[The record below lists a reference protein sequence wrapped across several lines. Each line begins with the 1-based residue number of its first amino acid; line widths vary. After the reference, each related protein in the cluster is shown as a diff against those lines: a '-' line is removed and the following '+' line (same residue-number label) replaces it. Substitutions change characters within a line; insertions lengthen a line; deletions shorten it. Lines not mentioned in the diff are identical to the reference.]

1 MQATDFW
8 NPTFFHHVSLGCLP
22 RVPMK
27 LTSEAVTRC
36 RSAKVLHCTFFQL
49 RNFMNN
55 ASAEQWI
62 KRKKKKSGS
71 TARPTPS
78 SDLFPLHFY
87 LWGHLK
93 FIVHDTEVSNAQDLQ
108 QRIQNG
114 TQVIRMTPGILRRIR
129 QSLF

>member
-1 MQATDFW
+1 MSICKSATLHFLSVEE
-8 NPTFFHHVSLGCLP
+8 FHEQ
-22 RVPMK
+22 RVCGTMDK
-27 LTSEAVTRC
+27 T
-36 RSAKVLHCTFFQL
+36 
-49 RNFMNN
+49 
-55 ASAEQWI
+55 
-62 KRKKKKSGS
+62 KKKKSGS